1 MHRCTAVLLLL
12 VVALYFLSAEG
23 KTLQP
28 FYLFQVVFVC
38 PLCVQDEVHLHHE
51 GSWKQ
56 ISITGLRKQQF
67 NVSFSAVSW
76 CWHLVLSISLWVWSQ
91 ITTLFTLIQT
101 VMIHS
106 AVVQKSDLIR
116 SLKLALAGVF
126 TPWDSKW
133 SSAYIAEL
141 IKDNIKW
148 TKWDLCL
155 GGETDSVSKSK
166 MRFLNEFKMNC
177 KCQIVCFFLCQLFGK
192 QGKQLGNHQVTF
204 SFKSNLNGRVIW
216 YISLVRR
223 LYLFT

>member
-28 FYLFQVVFVC
+28 FYLFQVVFIS
-38 PLCVQDEVHLHHE
+38 PLCVQDEVRLHHE
-51 GSWKQ
+51 GSWKNKSPSQ
-56 ISITGLRKQQF
+56 VWENNNL

-76 CWHLVLSISLWVWSQ
+76 CWHLVLCISLWVWSQ

-166 MRFLNEFKMNC
+166 MKILNEFKMNC
-177 KCQIVCFFLCQLFGK
+177 KCQIVCFFSLSALWKTGGATWKPSSYIQL
-192 QGKQLGNHQVTF
+192 
-204 SFKSNLNGRVIW
+204 
-216 YISLVRR
+216 
-223 LYLFT
+223 

>member
-76 CWHLVLSISLWVWSQ
+76 CWHLVLCISLSVWSQ

-116 SLKLALAGVF
+116 SLKLAFAGVF

-166 MRFLNEFKMNC
+166 MKILNEFKMNC
-177 KCQIVCFFLCQLFGK
+177 KCQIVCFFSLSALWKTGGTFWQPSSYIQL
-192 QGKQLGNHQVTF
+192 
-204 SFKSNLNGRVIW
+204 
-216 YISLVRR
+216 
-223 LYLFT
+223 

>member
-101 VMIHS
+101 VVIHS

-166 MRFLNEFKMNC
+166 MKILNEFKMNYKWTTNC
-177 KCQIVCFFLCQLFGK
+177 MFFFSVSSLENR
-192 QGKQLGNHQVTF
+192 GNNLETIKLHSALKVT
-204 SFKSNLNGRVIW
+204 
-216 YISLVRR
+216 
-223 LYLFT
+223 